1 VDTSRFTEKKYSVIF
16 IAVLISAIT
25 YLHYFTGEEAQAL
38 HDIYREFYYVPV
50 LLGALLFGLKGA
62 LTAYAF
68 IFVLYLPFLIMTWT
82 GRLTTVND
90 LLHLLLQGLFAFLA
104 GFFVDRDRKH
114 ILRAEKDRY
123 LASLGQ
129 AAAAIVHDLKN
140 PLITILGFTT
150 RLEEGKGERDNALRT
165 IRESALTMQNIV
177 QDVLDF
183 SKPVHL
189 ELTKEDLRDPVRR
202 ACESCKAKAQE
213 EGVALA
219 VELTQ
224 EALPVEADAVH
235 LERAIVNIINNAID
249 ASDKGQNV
257 IVRVTP
263 EKQHLTISIRDSGAG
278 MDSETLDNIFIPF
291 FTKKSSGTGLGMP
304 IAQKIIEGHKGRI
317 FVSSRPAQGT
327 EVKVVLPRLSE
338 KAET

>member
-1 VDTSRFTEKKYSVIF
+1 MDTSRFAEKKYSVIF
-16 IAVLISAIT
+16 IAVLILAIT
-25 YLHYFTGEEAQAL
+25 YLHYFIGEEAQVP

-62 LTAYAF
+62 LAAYAF

-114 ILRAEKDRY
+114 ILRAEKVRY

-140 PLITILGFTT
+140 PLITILGFTK

-189 ELTKEDLRDPVRR
+189 ELTREDLRDSVRR

-213 EGVALA
+213 EGVALT

-235 LERAIVNIINNAID
+235 LERALVNLINNAID
-249 ASDKGQNV
+249 ASDKGQEINISV
-257 IVRVTP
+257 VPDKDR
-263 EKQHLTISIRDSGAG
+263 LSISIKDHGSG
-278 MDSETLDNIFIPF
+278 MNEETIENIFVPF
-291 FTKKSSGTGLGMP
+291 FTKKASGTGLGMP
-304 IAQKIIEGHKGRI
+304 IAKKILEGHKGSLYI
-317 FVSSRPAQGT
+317 SSSPGKGT
-327 EVKVVLPRLSE
+327 EVKVVLPRLPE